1 MRRRVL
7 VLLLAVIAACTPA
20 TEGSPF
26 PPDPSSA
33 PASAAPS
40 SPASVAPSADASA
53 AGLPI
58 IDMGACCLG
67 TELEPGTYRS
77 PHVWTFGISLA
88 VPEGWRVFR
97 TDVAN
102 GGVVALV
109 RGDANA
115 IGHATEYLAFFPI
128 PADTL
133 AETFVEDLR
142 ATSYLIPGASE
153 EAIID
158 GNPAVTFDAT
168 SEPNPDATGDEDAVA
183 GALDFTAINEIIAPH
198 RWRSE
203 TAGASFRFTVVEG
216 PSGGLLIYQE
226 APPDLFD
233 SLAADAQ
240 PVIDSVSF
248 FDP

>member
-1 MRRRVL
+1 ML
-7 VLLLAVIAACTPA
+7 VLLVAVIAACSPG
-20 TEGSPF
+20 TEGSSSPS
-26 PPDPSSA
+26 DPSSA
-33 PASAAPS
+33 PESAAPS
-40 SPASVAPSADASA
+40 SSASVAPSADASA
-53 AGLPI
+53 AALPI

-109 RGDANA
+109 RGDPNA

-128 PADTL
+128 PPDTP
-133 AETFVEDLR
+133 AGTFVEDLR
-142 ATSYLIPGASE
+142 ATPHLIPEASE
-153 EAIID
+153 EAMLD
-158 GNPAVTFDAT
+158 GYPATTFDAT
-168 SEPNPDATGDEDAVA
+168 GEPNPDATGDEDAVA
-183 GALDFTAINEIIAPH
+183 GALDFTAINEVIAPH

-226 APPDLFD
+226 APGHLFD
-233 SLAADAQ
+233 ALVADAQ